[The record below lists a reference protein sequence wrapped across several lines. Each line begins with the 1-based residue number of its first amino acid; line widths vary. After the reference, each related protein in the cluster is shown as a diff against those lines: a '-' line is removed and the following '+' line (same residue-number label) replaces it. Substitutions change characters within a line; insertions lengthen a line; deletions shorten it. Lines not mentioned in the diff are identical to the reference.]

1 MTYNMT
7 GTVTS
12 ASGSNAAVAV
22 GDHVTW
28 TLQYNPATPVIS
40 TTSFGHFYSPNGPV
54 LSHLVDQTKGI
65 QLYTPT
71 SANLRAGL
79 MLSNLPMMG
88 SSFYAGDTQRV
99 SGTPDPM
106 NLVYQTQLFLGHGNS
121 LTSLDLT
128 KFRPDRAGFV
138 WAGQGGTTN
147 ELTYFDNHLPDNGRY
162 SLLFTAAVDSL
173 SVSAVP
179 EPGSFTL
186 FLLGAIGLAA
196 RSLLP
201 RSGACPRSPSPATD
215 RTGTCFGH
223 PGQRDRRPHS
233 VAGMGRLCEA

>member
-1 MTYNMT
+1 MT

-12 ASGSNAAVAV
+12 ASGSNSAVAA
-22 GDHVTW
+22 GDHGTW
-28 TLQYNPATPVIS
+28 TLRYDPATPVTL
-40 TTSFGHFYSPNGPV
+40 TTPFGHVYSPNGPV

-65 QLYTPT
+65 QLYTPS

-88 SSFYAGDTQRV
+88 GSFFAGDTQRV
-99 SGTPDPM
+99 PGIPDPM
-106 NLVYQTQLFLGHGNS
+106 SLVYQTQLFLGDGNS

-138 WAGQGGTTN
+138 WAGQGGTSS
-147 ELTYFDNHLPDNGRY
+147 ELTYFDNHLPDDGRY
-162 SLLFTAAVDSL
+162 SLLLTAAVDSM
-173 SVSAVP
+173 SVSAAP
-179 EPGSFTL
+179 EPGAFTL

-196 RSLLP
+196 RRFRP
-201 RSGACPRSPSPATD
+201 RSGACPRSPSPVTD
-215 RTGTCFGH
+215 GAGTCPGH
-223 PGQRDRRPHS
+223 PGQRGRRPHS